1 MRLLA
6 LNALKMFG
14 FRLSFLQWVSNRLII
29 AMREVVHVVPFL
41 SGTNMF
47 NIQMKPRSEVVP
59 TRTYINLQPWLE
71 QTGGAAGCFLS
82 PF

>member
-1 MRLLA
+1 
-6 LNALKMFG
+6 
-14 FRLSFLQWVSNRLII
+14 
-29 AMREVVHVVPFL
+29 MREVVHVVPFL